1 MIQIDLPTLVKRLNL
16 FSRQALEMAA
26 SECMSQQAAEITVSH
41 VLIQMLAMPR
51 SDLRVITRQ
60 GDIGMEELR
69 QALTVENYTTARSA
83 DSYPAFSPMLVEWL
97 KEGWLLASAEM
108 QHSELRGG
116 VLLLALLH
124 SPLRYIP
131 PAAAQLLTG
140 INRDRLQQDFVQWT
154 QESAESVVPDADCK
168 GAGALTDVA
177 DSLLARYAKNMTEDA
192 RNDRLDPV
200 LCRDHE
206 IDLMI
211 DILCRRRKNNPVVV
225 GEAGVGKSALIEGLA
240 LRIVAGQVPDK
251 LKNTDIMT
259 LDLGA
264 LQAGASVK
272 GEFEKRFKGL
282 MAEVI
287 SSPVPVILFIDEAH
301 TLIGAGNQQ
310 GGLDISNLLKPAL
323 ARGELKTIA
332 ATTWSEYKKY
342 FEKDAA
348 LSRRFQ
354 LVKVSEPN
362 AAEATIILRGLSA
375 VYEQSHGVLID
386 DDALQAAATLSE
398 RYLSGRQLPDKAI
411 DVLDTACA
419 RVAINL
425 SSPPK
430 QISALTTLSHQQEAE
445 IRQLE
450 RELRIGLRTNTSRMT
465 EVLVQYDE
473 TLTALDELEAAWHQQ
488 QTLVQEIIALRQQLL
503 GMAEDDA
510 ASLPHVDAVEDTPPE
525 SEQDN
530 TGAKLADEA
539 GSEQPEETAET
550 VSPVQRLA
558 QLTAELDA
566 LHNDRLLVS
575 PHVDKKQIAAVIA
588 EWTGVPLNRLSQNE
602 MSVITDLPVWLGDT
616 IKGQDLAI
624 ASLHKH
630 LLTARADLRRPGR
643 PLGAFLL
650 AGPSGV
656 GKTETVLQLAELLY
670 GGRQYLTT
678 INMSEFQ
685 EKHTV
690 SRLIGSPPGYVG
702 YGEGGVLTEAIRQKP
717 YSVVLLDEV
726 EKAHPDVLNLFYQA
740 FDKGEM
746 ADGEG
751 RLIDCKNIVFF
762 LTSNLGYQVIVE
774 HADDPE
780 TMQEVL
786 YPVLADF
793 FKPALLA
800 RMEVVPYQSLK
811 TRALGVL
818 PADLNLRDQV
828 GPTFDQVFTSADDN
842 KLVVPQFLT
851 RYGLQSYFVKQRDEL
866 VELTAMDSWVLN
878 LTRSVKY
885 SDADRAEIQRQL
897 TEQYISDYT
906 ATWRAGMDNLNIR
919 NFESIGQLT
928 GALEQVISG
937 DLPLQR
943 ALTVLRD
950 NTQPGVF
957 SEKLSAKE
965 REEALAEPDY
975 QLLTRLGHEFAP
987 ENSTL
992 AVQKDKE
999 STMQAVYQQLTE
1011 LHRYLL
1017 AIQNAPVP
1025 GKSALKA
1032 VQLRLD
1038 QNSSDPIFATRQM
1051 AKTLPAPLNRWV
1063 GRLADQAW
1071 HVVMVEAVHYME
1083 VDWRDSVVKPF
1094 NEQLANNYPFNPRS
1108 AQDAS
1113 LDAFERFFKPDGIL
1127 DTFYQQNLKLF
1138 IDNDLS
1144 LEDGDNSV
1152 IIRED
1157 IIAQLKTAQKIR
1169 DIFFSKQNGLGTSF
1183 AVETVSLSGNK
1194 RRSVLNLDGQLVDYS
1209 QGRNYTAHLVWPNN
1223 MREGNESKLTLVG
1236 ANGGAPRSISFSG
1249 PWAQFRLF
1257 GAGQL
1262 TGVQDGNFTVRFS
1275 VDGGAMTYRVHIRCS
1290 SNCYRLTT
1298 PLRAQ
1303 QRCGWPH
1310 LNSKT
1315 MSAGCNNFLIPPRY
1329 SRWKPGCR

>member
-1 MIQIDLPTLVKRLNL
+1 MIPIDLATLVKRLNL
-16 FSRQALEMAA
+16 FSRQALEAA
-26 SECMSQQAAEITVSH
+26 AAECMREQAAEITVAH
-41 VLIQMLAMPR
+41 VLLQMLVSVR
-51 SDLRVITRQ
+51 SDLRVITEQ
-60 GDIGMEELR
+60 AEISADDLR
-69 QALTVENYTTARSA
+69 RTLTVENYSTVSSA
-83 DSYPAFSPMLVEWL
+83 DCYPAFSPMLVEWL
-97 KEGWLLASAEM
+97 KEAWLLASAQM
-108 QHSELRGG
+108 QHNELRGG
-116 VLLLALLH
+116 ILLLALLH
-124 SPLRYIP
+124 SPVRYIP
-131 PAAAQLLTG
+131 PAAARLLTG
-140 INRDRLQQDFVQWT
+140 INRDRLQQDFAQWT
-154 QESAESVVPDADCK
+154 RESAESVMANEDRQTARTV
-168 GAGALTDVA
+168 AGSG

-192 RNDRLDPV
+192 RQGRLDPV
-200 LCRDHE
+200 LCRDNE

-354 LVKVSEPN
+354 LVKVSEPT

-386 DDALQAAATLSE
+386 DEALQAAATLSE

-430 QISALTTLSHQQEAE
+430 QISALTTRCHQYEAE

-450 RELRIGLRTNTSRMT
+450 REIRIGLRS
-465 EVLVQYDE
+465 E
-473 TLTALDELEAAWHQQ
+473 TARLDEVHAQNEAAQQERQSLECIWQQ
-488 QTLVQEIIALRQQLL
+488 QQALVQEIIALRQQLL
-503 GMAEDDA
+503 AMAEEGDK
-510 ASLPHVDAVEDTPPE
+510 SLLPE
-525 SEQDN
+525 I
-530 TGAKLADEA
+530 
-539 GSEQPEETAET
+539 
-550 VSPVQRLA
+550 VSPAERLA
-558 QLTAELDA
+558 ELGAELDA
-566 LHNDRLLVS
+566 LHQSQLLVS

-602 MSVITDLPVWLGDT
+602 MSVITDLPQWLGDT

-624 ASLHKH
+624 RHLHKH

-717 YSVVLLDEV
+717 YSIVLLDEV

-762 LTSNLGYQVIVE
+762 LTSNLGYQMIVE
-774 HADDPE
+774 HADNPE
-780 TMQEVL
+780 MMREAL

-800 RMEVVPYQSLK
+800 RMEVVPYLPLSKETLATIIAGK
-811 TRALGVL
+811 LARLDNVLRHRFSAEVIIEPDVTDEIMSRVTRAENGARMLESVIDGDML
-818 PADLNLRDQV
+818 PPLSLLLLQKMASSTGIALIRLSAAE
-828 GPTFDQVFTSADDN
+828 GVFTAEVED
-842 KLVVPQFLT
+842 VPT
-851 RYGLQSYFVKQRDEL
+851 
-866 VELTAMDSWVLN
+866 
-878 LTRSVKY
+878 
-885 SDADRAEIQRQL
+885 
-897 TEQYISDYT
+897 
-906 ATWRAGMDNLNIR
+906 
-919 NFESIGQLT
+919 
-928 GALEQVISG
+928 
-937 DLPLQR
+937 P
-943 ALTVLRD
+943 
-950 NTQPGVF
+950 
-957 SEKLSAKE
+957 
-965 REEALAEPDY
+965 LAED
-975 QLLTRLGHEFAP
+975 
-987 ENSTL
+987 
-992 AVQKDKE
+992 
-999 STMQAVYQQLTE
+999 
-1011 LHRYLL
+1011 
-1017 AIQNAPVP
+1017 
-1025 GKSALKA
+1025 
-1032 VQLRLD
+1032 
-1038 QNSSDPIFATRQM
+1038 
-1051 AKTLPAPLNRWV
+1051 
-1063 GRLADQAW
+1063 
-1071 HVVMVEAVHYME
+1071 
-1083 VDWRDSVVKPF
+1083 
-1094 NEQLANNYPFNPRS
+1094 
-1108 AQDAS
+1108 
-1113 LDAFERFFKPDGIL
+1113 
-1127 DTFYQQNLKLF
+1127 
-1138 IDNDLS
+1138 
-1144 LEDGDNSV
+1144 
-1152 IIRED
+1152 
-1157 IIAQLKTAQKIR
+1157 
-1169 DIFFSKQNGLGTSF
+1169 
-1183 AVETVSLSGNK
+1183 ETV
-1194 RRSVLNLDGQLVDYS
+1194 
-1209 QGRNYTAHLVWPNN
+1209 
-1223 MREGNESKLTLVG
+1223 
-1236 ANGGAPRSISFSG
+1236 I
-1249 PWAQFRLF
+1249 
-1257 GAGQL
+1257 
-1262 TGVQDGNFTVRFS
+1262 
-1275 VDGGAMTYRVHIRCS
+1275 
-1290 SNCYRLTT
+1290 
-1298 PLRAQ
+1298 
-1303 QRCGWPH
+1303 
-1310 LNSKT
+1310 
-1315 MSAGCNNFLIPPRY
+1315 
-1329 SRWKPGCR
+1329 

>member
-1 MIQIDLPTLVKRLNL
+1 MIQIDLAALVKRLNP
-16 FSRQALEMAA
+16 FTKQALEMAA
-26 SECMSQQAAEITVSH
+26 SECMSQQSAEITVSH
-41 VLIQMLAMPR
+41 VLIQMLAIPR
-51 SDLRVITRQ
+51 SDLRVITEQ
-60 GDIGMEELR
+60 ADITVDTLR
-69 QALTVENYTTARSA
+69 QSLTEERYATVRMA
-83 DSYPAFSPMLVEWL
+83 DGYPAFSPMLVEWL

-108 QHSELRGG
+108 LHNELRGG

-124 SPLRYIP
+124 SPLRYVP
-131 PAAAQLLTG
+131 PAVARLLTG
-140 INRDRLQQDFVQWT
+140 INRDRLQQDFAQWT
-154 QESAESVVPDADCK
+154 RESAETAMRNAD
-168 GAGALTDVA
+168 GQTMNTMVDTG
-177 DSLLARYAKNMTEDA
+177 DSLLARYAKNMTTDA
-192 RNDRLDPV
+192 RNGRLDPV

-450 RELRIGLRTNTSRMT
+450 RELRIGLRTDTSRMT

-473 TLTALDELEAAWHQQ
+473 TLAALDELEAAWHQQ
-488 QTLVQEIIALRQQLL
+488 QTLVREIIALRQQLL
-503 GMAEDDA
+503 G
-510 ASLPHVDAVEDTPPE
+510 VDAMEDTPSE

-530 TGAKLADEA
+530 TDAESTDDA
-539 GSEQPEETAET
+539 GSTQPEETAET
-550 VSPVQRLA
+550 VSPGQRLT
-558 QLTAELDA
+558 QLTAELDT

-602 MSVITDLPVWLGDT
+602 MSVITDLPKWLGDT

-774 HADDPE
+774 HAGDPE
-780 TMQEVL
+780 TMQETL

-800 RMEVVPYQSLK
+800 RMEVVPY
-811 TRALGVL
+811 
-818 PADLNLRDQV
+818 
-828 GPTFDQVFTSADDN
+828 
-842 KLVVPQFLT
+842 
-851 RYGLQSYFVKQRDEL
+851 
-866 VELTAMDSWVLN
+866 
-878 LTRSVKY
+878 
-885 SDADRAEIQRQL
+885 
-897 TEQYISDYT
+897 
-906 ATWRAGMDNLNIR
+906 
-919 NFESIGQLT
+919 
-928 GALEQVISG
+928 
-937 DLPLQR
+937 LPL
-943 ALTVLRD
+943 
-950 NTQPGVF
+950 
-957 SEKLSAKE
+957 SKE
-965 REEALAEPDY
+965 TLATIIAGK
-975 QLLTRLGHEFAP
+975 LTRLDNVLRSRFGAEVIIEP
-987 ENSTL
+987 EVTDEIMSRVTRAENGARMLESVIDGDML
-992 AVQKDKE
+992 PPLSLLLLQKMAANTAIARIRLSAADGAFTADVEDAQNDE
-999 STMQAVYQQLTE
+999 SVTE
-1011 LHRYLL
+1011 
-1017 AIQNAPVP
+1017 
-1025 GKSALKA
+1025 
-1032 VQLRLD
+1032 D
-1038 QNSSDPIFATRQM
+1038 
-1051 AKTLPAPLNRWV
+1051 
-1063 GRLADQAW
+1063 
-1071 HVVMVEAVHYME
+1071 EAV
-1083 VDWRDSVVKPF
+1083 
-1094 NEQLANNYPFNPRS
+1094 L
-1108 AQDAS
+1108 
-1113 LDAFERFFKPDGIL
+1113 
-1127 DTFYQQNLKLF
+1127 
-1138 IDNDLS
+1138 
-1144 LEDGDNSV
+1144 
-1152 IIRED
+1152 
-1157 IIAQLKTAQKIR
+1157 
-1169 DIFFSKQNGLGTSF
+1169 
-1183 AVETVSLSGNK
+1183 
-1194 RRSVLNLDGQLVDYS
+1194 
-1209 QGRNYTAHLVWPNN
+1209 
-1223 MREGNESKLTLVG
+1223 
-1236 ANGGAPRSISFSG
+1236 
-1249 PWAQFRLF
+1249 
-1257 GAGQL
+1257 
-1262 TGVQDGNFTVRFS
+1262 
-1275 VDGGAMTYRVHIRCS
+1275 
-1290 SNCYRLTT
+1290 
-1298 PLRAQ
+1298 
-1303 QRCGWPH
+1303 
-1310 LNSKT
+1310 
-1315 MSAGCNNFLIPPRY
+1315 
-1329 SRWKPGCR
+1329 

>member
-1 MIQIDLPTLVKRLNL
+1 MIQIDLATLVKRLNP
-16 FSRQALEMAA
+16 FAKQALEMAA
-26 SECMSQQAAEITVSH
+26 SECMSQQASEITVAH
-41 VLIQMLAMPR
+41 VLLQMLAIPR
-51 SDLRVITRQ
+51 NDVRVIAERT
-60 GDIGMEELR
+60 GISAEDLR
-69 QALTVENYTTARSA
+69 QALTVESYPGGRSA
-83 DSYPAFSPMLVEWL
+83 EGYPSFSPMLIEWL
-97 KEGWLLASAEM
+97 KESWLLASAQM
-108 QHSELRGG
+108 QHSELRSG
-116 VLLLALLH
+116 VLLLTLLH

-131 PAAAQLLTG
+131 PAAARLLTA
-140 INRDRLQQDFVQWT
+140 INRDQLQQDFAAWT
-154 QESAESVVPDADCK
+154 KESAESVNQVGGQAP
-168 GAGALTDVA
+168 GTPETG
-177 DSLLARYAKNMTEDA
+177 DSGLARYAKNMTEDA
-192 RNDRLDPV
+192 RNGKLDPV

-240 LRIVAGQVPDK
+240 LRIVSGQVPDK

-264 LQAGASVK
+264 LQDGASVK

-301 TLIGAGNQQ
+301 TLIGAGNQA
-310 GGLDISNLLKPAL
+310 GGLDVSGLLKPAL

-450 RELRIGLRTNTSRMT
+450 RELRIGLRTDTSRMT
-465 EVLVQYDE
+465 EVLEQYDE
-473 TLTALDELEAAWHQQ
+473 TLSALDELEVAWQQQQQ

-503 GMAEDDA
+503 GAAEDT
-510 ASLPHVDAVEDTPPE
+510 DAVV
-525 SEQDN
+525 
-530 TGAKLADEA
+530 
-539 GSEQPEETAET
+539 EEVTET

-602 MSVITDLPVWLGDT
+602 MSVITDLPKWLGDT

-780 TMQEVL
+780 TMQEAL

-800 RMEVVPYQSLK
+800 RMEVVPYLPLSKETLATIIAGK
-811 TRALGVL
+811 LARLDNVLRSRFGADVIIGPEVTDEIMSRVTRAENGARMLESVIDGDML
-818 PADLNLRDQV
+818 PPLSLLLLQKMAANTAIARIRLSAAD
-828 GPTFDQVFTSADDN
+828 GAFTADVEDA
-842 KLVVPQFLT
+842 LPDDAVTPQT
-851 RYGLQSYFVKQRDEL
+851 EDE
-866 VELTAMDSWVLN
+866 
-878 LTRSVKY
+878 
-885 SDADRAEIQRQL
+885 
-897 TEQYISDYT
+897 
-906 ATWRAGMDNLNIR
+906 
-919 NFESIGQLT
+919 
-928 GALEQVISG
+928 
-937 DLPLQR
+937 
-943 ALTVLRD
+943 TVL
-950 NTQPGVF
+950 
-957 SEKLSAKE
+957 
-965 REEALAEPDY
+965 
-975 QLLTRLGHEFAP
+975 
-987 ENSTL
+987 
-992 AVQKDKE
+992 
-999 STMQAVYQQLTE
+999 
-1011 LHRYLL
+1011 
-1017 AIQNAPVP
+1017 
-1025 GKSALKA
+1025 
-1032 VQLRLD
+1032 
-1038 QNSSDPIFATRQM
+1038 
-1051 AKTLPAPLNRWV
+1051 
-1063 GRLADQAW
+1063 
-1071 HVVMVEAVHYME
+1071 
-1083 VDWRDSVVKPF
+1083 
-1094 NEQLANNYPFNPRS
+1094 
-1108 AQDAS
+1108 
-1113 LDAFERFFKPDGIL
+1113 
-1127 DTFYQQNLKLF
+1127 
-1138 IDNDLS
+1138 
-1144 LEDGDNSV
+1144 
-1152 IIRED
+1152 
-1157 IIAQLKTAQKIR
+1157 
-1169 DIFFSKQNGLGTSF
+1169 
-1183 AVETVSLSGNK
+1183 
-1194 RRSVLNLDGQLVDYS
+1194 
-1209 QGRNYTAHLVWPNN
+1209 
-1223 MREGNESKLTLVG
+1223 
-1236 ANGGAPRSISFSG
+1236 
-1249 PWAQFRLF
+1249 
-1257 GAGQL
+1257 
-1262 TGVQDGNFTVRFS
+1262 
-1275 VDGGAMTYRVHIRCS
+1275 
-1290 SNCYRLTT
+1290 
-1298 PLRAQ
+1298 
-1303 QRCGWPH
+1303 
-1310 LNSKT
+1310 
-1315 MSAGCNNFLIPPRY
+1315 
-1329 SRWKPGCR
+1329 

>member
-1 MIQIDLPTLVKRLNL
+1 MDT
-16 FSRQALEMAA
+16 
-26 SECMSQQAAEITVSH
+26 
-41 VLIQMLAMPR
+41 
-51 SDLRVITRQ
+51 
-60 GDIGMEELR
+60 LR
-69 QALTVENYTTARSA
+69 QSLTEERYATVRMA
-83 DSYPAFSPMLVEWL
+83 DGYPAFSPMLVEWL

-108 QHSELRGG
+108 LHNELRGG

-124 SPLRYIP
+124 SPLRYVP
-131 PAAAQLLTG
+131 PAVARLLTS
-140 INRDRLQQDFVQWT
+140 INRDRLQQDFAQWT
-154 QESAESVVPDADCK
+154 RESAETAMQNAD
-168 GAGALTDVA
+168 GQTMNTMVDTG
-177 DSLLARYAKNMTEDA
+177 DSLLARYAKNMTADA
-192 RNDRLDPV
+192 RNGRLDPV

-206 IDLMI
+206 IDLML

-450 RELRIGLRTNTSRMT
+450 RELRIGLRTDTSRMT

-473 TLTALDELEAAWHQQ
+473 TLAALDELEAAWHQQ
-488 QTLVQEIIALRQQLL
+488 QTLVREIIALRQQLL
-503 GMAEDDA
+503 D
-510 ASLPHVDAVEDTPPE
+510 VDAMEDTPSE
-525 SEQDN
+525 SEQGN
-530 TGAKLADEA
+530 TDAESTDDT
-539 GSEQPEETAET
+539 GSTQPEETAET
-550 VSPVQRLA
+550 VSPVQRLT
-558 QLTAELDA
+558 QLTAELDT

-602 MSVITDLPVWLGDT
+602 MSVITDLPKWLGDT

-774 HADDPE
+774 HAGDPE
-780 TMQEVL
+780 TMQEAL

-800 RMEVVPYQSLK
+800 RMEVVPY
-811 TRALGVL
+811 
-818 PADLNLRDQV
+818 
-828 GPTFDQVFTSADDN
+828 
-842 KLVVPQFLT
+842 
-851 RYGLQSYFVKQRDEL
+851 
-866 VELTAMDSWVLN
+866 
-878 LTRSVKY
+878 
-885 SDADRAEIQRQL
+885 
-897 TEQYISDYT
+897 
-906 ATWRAGMDNLNIR
+906 
-919 NFESIGQLT
+919 
-928 GALEQVISG
+928 
-937 DLPLQR
+937 LPL
-943 ALTVLRD
+943 
-950 NTQPGVF
+950 
-957 SEKLSAKE
+957 SKE
-965 REEALAEPDY
+965 TLATIIAGK
-975 QLLTRLGHEFAP
+975 LTRLDNVLRSRFGAEVIIEP
-987 ENSTL
+987 EVTDEIMSRVTRAENGARMLESVIDGDML
-992 AVQKDKE
+992 PPLSLLLLQKMAANTAIARIRLSAADGAFTADVEDAQNDE
-999 STMQAVYQQLTE
+999 SVTE
-1011 LHRYLL
+1011 
-1017 AIQNAPVP
+1017 
-1025 GKSALKA
+1025 
-1032 VQLRLD
+1032 D
-1038 QNSSDPIFATRQM
+1038 
-1051 AKTLPAPLNRWV
+1051 
-1063 GRLADQAW
+1063 
-1071 HVVMVEAVHYME
+1071 EAV
-1083 VDWRDSVVKPF
+1083 
-1094 NEQLANNYPFNPRS
+1094 L
-1108 AQDAS
+1108 
-1113 LDAFERFFKPDGIL
+1113 
-1127 DTFYQQNLKLF
+1127 
-1138 IDNDLS
+1138 
-1144 LEDGDNSV
+1144 
-1152 IIRED
+1152 
-1157 IIAQLKTAQKIR
+1157 
-1169 DIFFSKQNGLGTSF
+1169 
-1183 AVETVSLSGNK
+1183 
-1194 RRSVLNLDGQLVDYS
+1194 
-1209 QGRNYTAHLVWPNN
+1209 
-1223 MREGNESKLTLVG
+1223 
-1236 ANGGAPRSISFSG
+1236 
-1249 PWAQFRLF
+1249 
-1257 GAGQL
+1257 
-1262 TGVQDGNFTVRFS
+1262 
-1275 VDGGAMTYRVHIRCS
+1275 
-1290 SNCYRLTT
+1290 
-1298 PLRAQ
+1298 
-1303 QRCGWPH
+1303 
-1310 LNSKT
+1310 
-1315 MSAGCNNFLIPPRY
+1315 
-1329 SRWKPGCR
+1329 

>member
-1 MIQIDLPTLVKRLNL
+1 MIQIDLAALVKRLNP
-16 FSRQALEMAA
+16 FTKQALEMAA
-26 SECMSQQAAEITVSH
+26 SECMSQQSAEITVSH
-41 VLIQMLAMPR
+41 VLIQMLAIPR
-51 SDLRVITRQ
+51 SDLRVITEQ
-60 GDIGMEELR
+60 VDITVDTLR
-69 QALTVENYTTARSA
+69 QSLTEERYATVRMA
-83 DSYPAFSPMLVEWL
+83 DGYPAFSPMLVEWL

-108 QHSELRGG
+108 LHNELRGG

-124 SPLRYIP
+124 SPLRYVP
-131 PAAAQLLTG
+131 PAVARLLTS
-140 INRDRLQQDFVQWT
+140 INRDRLQQDFAQWT
-154 QESAESVVPDADCK
+154 RESAETAMQNAD
-168 GAGALTDVA
+168 GQTMNTMVDTG
-177 DSLLARYAKNMTEDA
+177 DSLLARYAKNMTADA
-192 RNDRLDPV
+192 RNGRLDPV

-450 RELRIGLRTNTSRMT
+450 RELRIGLRTDTSRMT

-473 TLTALDELEAAWHQQ
+473 TLAALDELEAAWHQQ
-488 QTLVQEIIALRQQLL
+488 QTLVREIIALRQQLL
-503 GMAEDDA
+503 G
-510 ASLPHVDAVEDTPPE
+510 VDAMEDTPSE

-530 TGAKLADEA
+530 TDAESTDDA
-539 GSEQPEETAET
+539 GSTQPEETAET
-550 VSPVQRLA
+550 VSPVQRLT
-558 QLTAELDA
+558 QLTAELDT

-602 MSVITDLPVWLGDT
+602 MSVITDLPKWLGDT

-774 HADDPE
+774 HAGDPE
-780 TMQEVL
+780 TMQEAL

-800 RMEVVPYQSLK
+800 RMEVVPY
-811 TRALGVL
+811 
-818 PADLNLRDQV
+818 
-828 GPTFDQVFTSADDN
+828 
-842 KLVVPQFLT
+842 
-851 RYGLQSYFVKQRDEL
+851 
-866 VELTAMDSWVLN
+866 
-878 LTRSVKY
+878 
-885 SDADRAEIQRQL
+885 
-897 TEQYISDYT
+897 
-906 ATWRAGMDNLNIR
+906 
-919 NFESIGQLT
+919 
-928 GALEQVISG
+928 
-937 DLPLQR
+937 LPL
-943 ALTVLRD
+943 
-950 NTQPGVF
+950 
-957 SEKLSAKE
+957 SKE
-965 REEALAEPDY
+965 TLATIIARK
-975 QLLTRLGHEFAP
+975 LTRLDNVLRSRFGAEVIIEP
-987 ENSTL
+987 EVTDEIMSRVTRAENGARMLESVIDGDML
-992 AVQKDKE
+992 PPLSLLLLQKMAANTAIARIRLSAADGAFTADVEDAQNDE
-999 STMQAVYQQLTE
+999 SVTE
-1011 LHRYLL
+1011 
-1017 AIQNAPVP
+1017 
-1025 GKSALKA
+1025 
-1032 VQLRLD
+1032 D
-1038 QNSSDPIFATRQM
+1038 
-1051 AKTLPAPLNRWV
+1051 
-1063 GRLADQAW
+1063 
-1071 HVVMVEAVHYME
+1071 EAV
-1083 VDWRDSVVKPF
+1083 
-1094 NEQLANNYPFNPRS
+1094 L
-1108 AQDAS
+1108 
-1113 LDAFERFFKPDGIL
+1113 
-1127 DTFYQQNLKLF
+1127 
-1138 IDNDLS
+1138 
-1144 LEDGDNSV
+1144 
-1152 IIRED
+1152 
-1157 IIAQLKTAQKIR
+1157 
-1169 DIFFSKQNGLGTSF
+1169 
-1183 AVETVSLSGNK
+1183 
-1194 RRSVLNLDGQLVDYS
+1194 
-1209 QGRNYTAHLVWPNN
+1209 
-1223 MREGNESKLTLVG
+1223 
-1236 ANGGAPRSISFSG
+1236 
-1249 PWAQFRLF
+1249 
-1257 GAGQL
+1257 
-1262 TGVQDGNFTVRFS
+1262 
-1275 VDGGAMTYRVHIRCS
+1275 
-1290 SNCYRLTT
+1290 
-1298 PLRAQ
+1298 
-1303 QRCGWPH
+1303 
-1310 LNSKT
+1310 
-1315 MSAGCNNFLIPPRY
+1315 
-1329 SRWKPGCR
+1329 

>member
-1 MIQIDLPTLVKRLNL
+1 MIQIDLATLVKRLAP
-16 FSRQALEMAA
+16 FAKQALEAAA

-41 VLIQMLAMPR
+41 VLIQMLAIPR
-51 SDLRVITRQ
+51 SDFRVIAERAE
-60 GDIGMEELR
+60 IGTDDLR
-69 QALTVENYTTARSA
+69 QALTVENYATARSA
-83 DSYPAFSPMLVEWL
+83 DSYPSFSPMLVEWL
-97 KEGWLLASAEM
+97 KEAWLLASAEM
-108 QHSELRGG
+108 QQTELRGG

-131 PAAAQLLTG
+131 PAAARLLTA
-140 INRDRLQQDFVQWT
+140 INRDRLQQDFTGWT
-154 QESAESVVPDADCK
+154 KESAESVALAD
-168 GAGALTDVA
+168 GQAARATADTG
-177 DSLLARYAKNMTEDA
+177 DSLLGRYAKNMTDDA
-192 RNDRLDPV
+192 RQGRLDPV
-200 LCRDHE
+200 LCRDNE

-240 LRIVAGQVPDK
+240 LRIVAGRVPDK
-251 LKNTDIMT
+251 LRDTAIMT

-287 SSPVPVILFIDEAH
+287 QSPTPIILFIDEAH

-354 LVKVSEPN
+354 LVKVSEPT

-386 DDALQAAATLSE
+386 DEALQAAATLSE

-430 QISALTTLSHQQEAE
+430 QISALTTLRQQCEAE

-450 RELRIGLRTNTSRMT
+450 REIRIGLRSDTTRLDDVT
-465 EVLVQYDE
+465 AQYDA
-473 TLTALDELEAAWHQQ
+473 TLTELEELEAAWHQQ
-488 QTLVQEIIALRQQLL
+488 QTLVQEIIALRKGLL
-503 GMAEDDA
+503 EETETAHNDEIALSEEHTQPEGEPVTETA
-510 ASLPHVDAVEDTPPE
+510 DTE
-525 SEQDN
+525 
-530 TGAKLADEA
+530 TVVTDEA
-539 GSEQPEETAET
+539 GQENAEPEI
-550 VSPVQRLA
+550 SPAARLA
-558 QLTAELDA
+558 QLTAGLDA
-566 LHNDRLLVS
+566 LHHTQLLVS

-602 MSVITDLPVWLGDT
+602 MSVITDLPQWLGDT

-624 ASLHKH
+624 KHLHKH

-774 HADDPE
+774 HADNPE
-780 TMQEVL
+780 TMQEAL

-800 RMEVVPYQSLK
+800 RMEVVPY
-811 TRALGVL
+811 
-818 PADLNLRDQV
+818 
-828 GPTFDQVFTSADDN
+828 
-842 KLVVPQFLT
+842 
-851 RYGLQSYFVKQRDEL
+851 
-866 VELTAMDSWVLN
+866 
-878 LTRSVKY
+878 
-885 SDADRAEIQRQL
+885 
-897 TEQYISDYT
+897 
-906 ATWRAGMDNLNIR
+906 
-919 NFESIGQLT
+919 
-928 GALEQVISG
+928 
-937 DLPLQR
+937 LPL
-943 ALTVLRD
+943 
-950 NTQPGVF
+950 
-957 SEKLSAKE
+957 SKE
-965 REEALAEPDY
+965 
-975 QLLTRLGHEFAP
+975 
-987 ENSTL
+987 TL
-992 AVQKDKE
+992 
-999 STMQAVYQQLTE
+999 
-1011 LHRYLL
+1011 
-1017 AIQNAPVP
+1017 
-1025 GKSALKA
+1025 
-1032 VQLRLD
+1032 
-1038 QNSSDPIFATRQM
+1038 
-1051 AKTLPAPLNRWV
+1051 
-1063 GRLADQAW
+1063 
-1071 HVVMVEAVHYME
+1071 
-1083 VDWRDSVVKPF
+1083 
-1094 NEQLANNYPFNPRS
+1094 
-1108 AQDAS
+1108 
-1113 LDAFERFFKPDGIL
+1113 
-1127 DTFYQQNLKLF
+1127 
-1138 IDNDLS
+1138 
-1144 LEDGDNSV
+1144 SV
-1152 IIRED
+1152 IIAGKLARLDNVLRSRFGAEVVIEPEVTDEIMQRVTRAENGARMLESVIDGEMLPPLSLLLLQKMAASAAIARITLGVTNGAFTADVED
-1157 IIAQLKTAQKIR
+1157 AP
-1169 DIFFSKQNGLGTSF
+1169 D
-1183 AVETVSLSGNK
+1183 
-1194 RRSVLNLDGQLVDYS
+1194 DGQPEPD
-1209 QGRNYTAHLVWPNN
+1209 
-1223 MREGNESKLTLVG
+1223 
-1236 ANGGAPRSISFSG
+1236 
-1249 PWAQFRLF
+1249 
-1257 GAGQL
+1257 
-1262 TGVQDGNFTVRFS
+1262 DG
-1275 VDGGAMTYRVHIRCS
+1275 
-1290 SNCYRLTT
+1290 TT
-1298 PLRAQ
+1298 DDMQPEPETEDEAVL
-1303 QRCGWPH
+1303 
-1310 LNSKT
+1310 
-1315 MSAGCNNFLIPPRY
+1315 
-1329 SRWKPGCR
+1329 